1 MTAAITISTRSLF
14 AVVFEVKPNA
24 ARGDEY
30 LQIAGS
36 LRPELEK
43 IPGFVE
49 NERFRSRSRNGY
61 LLSLSLWDNEKA
73 VVRWRTLEKHHA
85 AQVRGRESVLDD
97 YRIRVGETTRVA
109 GAHADRS
116 VGWVRKDR
124 TEAGEAVAVTII
136 DGMLSRASSL
146 WQLAEEARSRIVDGD
161 VFDHIN
167 ALDRVAILMS
177 WRNEQEADDF
187 ANEAIRR
194 NDADA
199 SIYAIRVVRD
209 YGMTDRR
216 EAPQYYPR
224 AHNA

>member
-1 MTAAITISTRSLF
+1 MTSAIAMSTRSLF

-73 VVRWRTLEKHHA
+73 IVHWRTLEKHHG
-85 AQVRGRESVLDD
+85 AQVRGRQNVLDD
-97 YRIRVGETTRVA
+97 YRIRVGEITRVA
-109 GAHADRS
+109 GPYANRP
-116 VGWVRKDR
+116 VGWVRQDR
-124 TEAGEAVAVTII
+124 TEAAEAIAITII
-136 DGMLSRASSL
+136 DGTLPPSSSL
-146 WQLAEEARSRIVDGD
+146 WQFAEDARSRIVDGD
-161 VFDHIN
+161 MFDHISSP
-167 ALDRVAILMS
+167 DRVAILMS
-177 WRNEQEADDF
+177 WRSEQEADDF
-187 ANEAIRR
+187 ASEAMRR

-199 SIYAIRVVRD
+199 SVYAIRVVRD

-216 EAPQYYPR
+216 EAPQYYPTR
-224 AHNA
+224 